1 MSDYYDNNM
10 KKFLASLKLNKND
23 KENSSLH
30 KIEPEFT
37 AKEMISD
44 SDDGLIEYADGS
56 VYRGGIKE
64 SKRSGEGTLILL
76 QESNNEDKLS
86 LTTDCLKIWDELT
99 TVNDYNYKWNKILLT
114 ASTQEDKDKATDAIN
129 QNSKLIDEKIK
140 FLYDKHCFWLNNELS
155 QYVNNNLIFESTV
168 SSGLITPLDV
178 LVSIS
183 SLKYPL
189 YPKTKWDERLD
200 ILAYENHKLEVEK
213 SFSENEKSLSPVVD
227 FIASYKKKS
236 LGFLYIGEW
245 QNDLFHGKGSYF
257 WTDGTTYVGEF
268 YRGAIY
274 GKGKLTKPS
283 GETYEGFFV
292 NGFRR
297 GRGKTHW
304 VNGDS
309 HVGYWWDNEL
319 NGRALYKWNSGAI
332 FDGKFKNGIRS
343 GKGTETYAEGSKF
356 TGVWRDGKVYGNG
369 IFTTKDGVVIE
380 GKWNNDLIIEAR
392 NKDINGV
399 ITDTTSIV
407 NTDNKGF
414 SNDSDVTFFIEN
426 QFSKLIGL
434 GNVKQEIRQ
443 QAKFIEVQKL
453 RNDAGLKNS
462 SSQSRHLVFSG
473 NPGTGKTIFARIV
486 AGMYYRLGILK
497 TDKVIEVDRGGLVA
511 GFVGHTAIKTKEVFE
526 SALDGV
532 LFIDE
537 AYALVKEGGSFTD
550 FGQEAIDTLLKLM
563 EDNRDRIV
571 VIVAGY
577 KGKMDSFI
585 ASNPGLASRF
595 NKRIDFPNYSIEE
608 LWLIL
613 EMFAKE
619 NSYEID
625 SNVKEFMLPYFV
637 KDVENYGE
645 SFGNARYIRNI
656 FEKVLQIQATRLM
669 SSAAKPSKTDLIQLT
684 LADFN
689 LAVSN

>member
-1 MSDYYDNNM
+1 MADYYDSNM
-10 KKFLASLKLNKND
+10 KKFLASLKLNKNNN
-23 KENSSLH
+23 ENSSSQ
-30 KIEPEFT
+30 KIEPEFIV
-37 AKEMISD
+37 KKNIID
-44 SDDGLIEYADGS
+44 SIDGLIEYSDGS
-56 VYRGGIKE
+56 VYRGGIKD
-64 SKRSGEGTLILL
+64 SKRNGEGTLILL
-76 QESNNEDKLS
+76 QESYNEDKLS
-86 LTTDCLKIWDELT
+86 LTSECLNIWDELT
-99 TVNDYNYKWNKILLT
+99 TLNEYNYKWNKILLT

-129 QNSKLIDEKIK
+129 QNSKLIDEKINY
-140 FLYDKHCFWLNNELS
+140 LYEKHCFWLSNELS
-155 QYVNNNLIFESTV
+155 QYVNNNLILESTV
-168 SSGLITPLDV
+168 ISGLITPLDV
-178 LVSIS
+178 LVSIK

-189 YPKTKWDERLD
+189 YPNTTWAERLD
-200 ILAYENHKLEVEK
+200 ILAYEKYKSEVEK
-213 SFSENEKSLSPVVD
+213 AFIDKKSSLSPVVD
-227 FIASYKKKS
+227 FIANYKKKS
-236 LGFLYIGEW
+236 LGFLYTGDWI
-245 QNDLFHGKGSYF
+245 NDLFHGKGTYY
-257 WTDGTTYVGEF
+257 WTDGTKYVGEF
-268 YRGAIY
+268 YRGLIY

-283 GETYEGFFV
+283 GEIYEGFFV
-292 NGFRR
+292 DGLRR

-319 NGRALYKWNSGAI
+319 HGRALYKWHSGAI
-332 FDGKFKNGIRS
+332 YDGKFKNGIRS
-343 GKGTETYAEGSKF
+343 GKGTETFAEGSKF
-356 TGVWRDGKVYGNG
+356 TGVWREGKVYGNG

-392 NKDINGV
+392 NKDING
-399 ITDTTSIV
+399 ITLDQTSIV
-407 NTDNKGF
+407 NTENKGF
-414 SNDSDVTFFIEN
+414 SNDSDVTLYIEN

-434 GNVKQEIRQ
+434 GIVKQEIRQ

-462 SSQSRHLVFSG
+462 SSPSRHLVFSG

-486 AGMYYRLGILK
+486 AGMYKRLGILK
-497 TDKVIEVDRGGLVA
+497 TDNVIEVDRGGLVA
-511 GFVGHTAIKTKEVFE
+511 GYVGHTAIKTKEVFE

-577 KGKMDSFI
+577 KGKMDTFI
-585 ASNPGLASRF
+585 ASNPGLSSRF

-619 NSYEID
+619 SSYEID
-625 SNVKEFMLPYFV
+625 SDVKEFMLPYFL
-637 KDVENYGE
+637 KDVESYGE

-669 SSAAKPSKTDLIQLT
+669 SSNTKPSKSELSQLI

-689 LAVSN
+689 LAVAS

>member
-1 MSDYYDNNM
+1 MTDYYDSNM
-10 KKFLASLKLNKND
+10 KKFLASLNISKNSNVD
-23 KENSSLH
+23 SSIQ
-30 KIEPEFT
+30 KIEPKFI
-37 AKEMISD
+37 AKEKILD
-44 SDDGLIEYADGS
+44 SNDGLIEYEDGS

-64 SKRSGEGTLILL
+64 SKRNGEGTLILL
-76 QESNNEDKLS
+76 QQFTNDEKLS
-86 LTTDCLKIWDELT
+86 LTPECLNIWEELV
-99 TVNDYNYKWNKILLT
+99 TVNDYNFKWNKILQT
-114 ASTQEDKDKATDAIN
+114 ANTEEEKNKATDAIN
-129 QNSKLIDEKIK
+129 QNKKLIDEKIDFFYK
-140 FLYDKHCFWLNNELS
+140 KHCFWNNKELS
-155 QYVNNNLIFESTV
+155 EFVNNKLIFETTLSLGVLNSLDTLSTIK
-168 SSGLITPLDV
+168 L
-178 LVSIS
+178 
-183 SLKYPL
+183 LKYPL
-189 YPKTKWDERLD
+189 YKWEERLD
-200 ILAYENHKLEVEK
+200 LATYEKMMNDVEK
-213 SFSENEKSLSPVVD
+213 AFSDNELSLGPHVNFVNE
-227 FIASYKKKS
+227 YKKKS
-236 LGFLYIGEW
+236 LGFMYVGSWL
-245 QNDLFHGKGSYF
+245 NDLFHGKGTYY
-257 WTDGTTYVGEF
+257 WIDGTTYVGEF
-268 YRGAIY
+268 YRGVIY

-283 GETYEGFFV
+283 RETYEGFFV
-292 NGFRR
+292 NGLRR

-343 GKGTETYAEGSKF
+343 GKGKETYAEGSTF

-380 GKWNNDLIIEAR
+380 GKWNNELIIEAR
-392 NKDINGV
+392 NRDINGLNLDNSSV
-399 ITDTTSIV
+399 INTSSTAIS
-407 NTDNKGF
+407 
-414 SNDSDVTFFIEN
+414 SNDDVSLYIEN

-434 GNVKQEIRQ
+434 DNVKQEIRQ
-443 QAKFIEVQKL
+443 QARFIEVQKL
-453 RNDAGLKNS
+453 RSDAGLKNS
-462 SSQSRHLVFSG
+462 SSPSRHLVFAG

-486 AGMYYRLGILK
+486 AGMYKRLGILK
-497 TDKVIEVDRGGLVA
+497 TDNVIEVDRGGLVA
-511 GFVGHTAIKTKEVFE
+511 GYIGHTAIKTKEVFE

-537 AYALVKEGGSFTD
+537 AYSLVKEGGSFTD

-577 KGKMDSFI
+577 KGKMDGFI

-595 NKRIDFPNYSIEE
+595 NKHIDFTNYTIDE

-625 SNVKEFMLPYFV
+625 SDVKDFMLPLFAM
-637 KDVENYGE
+637 DIETYGE

-669 SSAAKPSKTDLIQLT
+669 SSNTKPSKTDLIQLK
-684 LADFN
+684 LVDFN

>member
-1 MSDYYDNNM
+1 MTDYYDSNM
-10 KKFLASLKLNKND
+10 KKFLASLKLNKNSN
-23 KENSSLH
+23 EISSIE
-30 KIEPEFT
+30 KIEPEFV
-37 AKEMISD
+37 AKKNIVESN
-44 SDDGLIEYADGS
+44 DGLIEYADGS
-56 VYRGGIKE
+56 IFRGGIKD

-76 QESNNEDKLS
+76 QESINEDKLT
-86 LTTDCLKIWDELT
+86 LTPECLKILEELT
-99 TVNDYNYKWNKILLT
+99 RLNQYNFEWNKILLK
-114 ASTQEDKDKATDAIN
+114 SVSDEEKVKANDAIE
-129 QNSKLIDEKIK
+129 QNAKLIIEKTD
-140 FLYDKHCFWLNNELS
+140 FLYKKHCFWKSNELS
-155 QYVNNNLIFESTV
+155 QYVNNNLILESTL

-178 LVSIS
+178 LISIN

-200 ILAYENHKLEVEK
+200 ILAYEKYKSEVEK
-213 SFSENEKSLSPVVD
+213 AFIDKESSLSPVVD
-227 FIASYKKKS
+227 FIVKYKKKS
-236 LGFLYIGEW
+236 LGFLYIGDW
-245 QNDLFHGKGSYF
+245 QNDLFHGKGSYY
-257 WTDGTTYVGEF
+257 WTDGTKYVGEF
-268 YRGAIY
+268 YRGLIY
-274 GKGKLTKPS
+274 GKGKLTKSS

-292 NGFRR
+292 NGLRR

-319 NGRALYKWNSGAI
+319 NGRALYKWHSGAI
-332 FDGKFKNGIRS
+332 YDGKFKNGIRS
-343 GKGTETYAEGSKF
+343 GKGTETFTEGSKF
-356 TGVWRDGKVYGNG
+356 TGVWREGKVYGNG

-380 GKWNNDLIIEAR
+380 GKWNNELIIEAR

-399 ITDTTSIV
+399 ILDKTSIV
-407 NTDNKGF
+407 NTENKGF
-414 SNDSDVTFFIEN
+414 SNDSDVTLYIEN

-434 GNVKQEIRQ
+434 GIVKQEIRQ

-462 SSQSRHLVFSG
+462 SSPSRHLVFSG

-486 AGMYYRLGILK
+486 AGMYKRLGILK
-497 TDKVIEVDRGGLVA
+497 TDNVIEVDRGGLVA
-511 GFVGHTAIKTKEVFE
+511 GYVGHTAIKTKEVFE

-577 KGKMDSFI
+577 KGKMDTFI
-585 ASNPGLASRF
+585 ASNPGLSSRF

-619 NSYEID
+619 SSYEID
-625 SNVKEFMLPYFV
+625 SDVKEFMLPYFV
-637 KDVENYGE
+637 KDVESYDE

-669 SSAAKPSKTDLIQLT
+669 SSNTKPSKSELIQLT

-689 LAVSN
+689 LAVAS